1 MWKPPTRAWA
11 AGLAIVA
18 LVATPALPAS
28 AAPTS
33 SPAALTAFSLAG
45 SAPASLVRDDY
56 PSWDEVNAA
65 KQNEAEAAKQVD
77 RITATLD
84 NLEAE
89 SALKANEALQRGE
102 EYLQAQRD
110 LDAATT
116 TAAMLAVQAAD
127 ATAKAQQS
135 QTQVGQL
142 AAQLYRSG
150 GDSTLNLILNQGDSD
165 SLLYQLGTMT
175 KLTEQ
180 TGQIRD
186 AAVAAQNT
194 AKNLTD
200 QAAKAQA
207 ERDRLATEASASL
220 QTAKDAQADAEAQV
234 AEEKANK
241 DTLVAQLASLKNTS
255 VEVEAAYRAGEAAK
269 AEEIARKQAADEEA
283 RRQAAAEGADE
294 GPTGAWVPGSG
305 EIMSPAEAQN
315 YASSIMGSYGWGG
328 DQFSCLI
335 QLWNGESGWRANAYN
350 DSSGAYGIPQSL
362 PASKMASVGDDYVTN
377 AATQIIWGMNYI
389 AGRYDTPCGAWSAWL
404 ARSPHWY

>member
-11 AGLAIVA
+11 AGLAIAA

-28 AAPTS
+28 AAPVS
-33 SPAALTAFSLAG
+33 SPASLATA
-45 SAPASLVRDDY
+45 SVPAASPATLVRDDY

-77 RITATLD
+77 RINSTLD
-84 NLEAE
+84 GLEAE

-116 TAAMLAVQAAD
+116 AAALLAVQAAD
-127 ATAKAQQS
+127 ATAKAEQS

-194 AKNLTD
+194 AQNLTD

-207 ERDRLATEASASL
+207 ERDRLATEASTRL
-220 QTAKDAQADAEAQV
+220 ETAKDAQAAADAQV

-269 AEEIARKQAADEEA
+269 AEELARQRAAQAETDAP
-283 RRQAAAEGADE
+283 GS
-294 GPTGAWVPGSG
+294 AWVPGSG

>member
-11 AGLAIVA
+11 AGLAIAA

-28 AAPTS
+28 AAPVS
-33 SPAALTAFSLAG
+33 SPASLATV
-45 SAPASLVRDDY
+45 SVTAASPATLVRDDY

-65 KQNEAEAAKQVD
+65 KQNETDAADQVAK
-77 RITATLD
+77 ITATLD
-84 NLEAE
+84 SLENI
-89 SALKANEALQRGE
+89 SAQRANEALQRGE
-102 EYLQAQRD
+102 EYLQAERD
-110 LDAATT
+110 LEAATT
-116 TAAMLAVQAAD
+116 SAQVLAAQAAD
-127 ATAKAQQS
+127 ATAKADQS
-135 QTQVGQL
+135 KTQVGQL
-142 AAQLYRSG
+142 VAQLYRSG
-150 GDSTLNLILNQGDSD
+150 GDSTLNLILNQGESD
-165 SLLYQLGTMT
+165 SLLYQLGTMS
-175 KLTEQ
+175 KLTAQ

-194 AKNLTD
+194 ATALTE
-200 QAAKAQA
+200 QAQTAAA
-207 ERDRLATEASASL
+207 ERDRLATAANDRLADAE
-220 QTAKDAQADAEAQV
+220 DAQAAAAADV
-234 AEEKANK
+234 ANEKAHK

-269 AEEIARKQAADEEA
+269 AEELARQRAAQAETDAP
-283 RRQAAAEGADE
+283 GS
-294 GPTGAWVPGSG
+294 AWVPGSG